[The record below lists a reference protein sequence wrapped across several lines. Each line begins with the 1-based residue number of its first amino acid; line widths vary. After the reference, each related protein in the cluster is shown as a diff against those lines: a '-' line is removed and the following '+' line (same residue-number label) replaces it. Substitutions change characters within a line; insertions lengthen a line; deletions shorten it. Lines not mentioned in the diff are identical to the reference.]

1 MSNELATRPAMTP
14 MDLIQTASSSN
25 ASIEQMERLF
35 SLQLQ
40 WEANEARKAFNQ
52 AFADFKAE
60 GVRLV
65 KTKRVHFTSQ
75 KGTTDYKHAELGYIC
90 DTVTPLMSRYG
101 LSHSWS
107 VMQDGGTITVTCKIA
122 HSAGHSETTTLTA
135 TPDESGNKNKIQAVG
150 STITYLQRYSLL
162 SALGLGTNESD
173 DDGRGNNRRP
183 EPEPIEEGDDVAYA
197 ISTAPSL
204 DDLAAIWQDIPK
216 EKRAKYTALKDEAKQ
231 RLTGGNH
238 A

>member
-1 MSNELATRPAMTP
+1 MSGEMTVTGCNTP
-14 MDLIQTASSSN
+14 MALIQTASSAG

-35 SLQLQ
+35 DLQLR
-40 WEANEARKAFNQ
+40 WEENEARKAFNQ

-90 DTVTPLMSRYG
+90 DTVTPLLSKYG
-101 LSHSWS
+101 LSHSWTVAQEGS
-107 VMQDGGTITVTCKIA
+107 NITVSCKIS
-122 HSAGHSETTTLTA
+122 HSAGHSEITTMTA

-150 STITYLQRYSLL
+150 STVTYLQRYSLL

-173 DDGRGNNRRP
+173 NDGAGVKQRQKPQPADSDPHVKALRACTTL
-183 EPEPIEEGDDVAYA
+183 EGLQAEWA
-197 ISTAPSL
+197 
-204 DDLAAIWQDIPK
+204 DIPNAD
-216 EKRAKYTALKDEAKQ
+216 RPKYSTIKDEVKTK
-231 RLTGGNH
+231 LMSEGGE
-238 A
+238 